1 MTASPG
7 LGSLEARRGVARRG
21 TASLGG
27 VISGDEEGACLG
39 KDGALLFMLFIFILE
54 NGTLLQGPRAPRE
67 AGLEGV

>member
-1 MTASPG
+1 MTVSPG

-39 KDGALLFMLFIFILE
+39 KDGALFMLFIFILE